1 MEKLVVIDGNSILN
15 RAFYGIL
22 ENKMLQTEDGKYTNA
37 VYGFLN
43 IMFKII
49 DDINPE
55 YLVVAFD
62 LKDPT
67 KRHLI
72 YKEYKGTR
80 KPMPNE
86 LAEQMPI
93 IKEILRAMRIKI
105 IEKEG
110 YEADDVLGTLSRFGE
125 ENNLKVTLLT
135 GDRDSFQLA
144 TKNTIIRIP
153 RTKQGKTEIEDFD
166 EDKIIETYG
175 ILPKALIDVKGLMGD
190 ASDNI
195 PGVPGIGEKT
205 ALNLIK
211 ENETIENIYK
221 KIEENSIELKPKVKE
236 NLINNKELAFL
247 SKELGTIDVNAE
259 IEKDLK
265 EFKIEEWNKKEVL
278 DLFKKYRFKRFIERF
293 DLTIEDT
300 SNETVGV
307 ALLGDPINIQT
318 EKQFEELKNEIIN
331 SKKLFYFIKTI
342 ENEDK
347 NLIIKEKINKIII
360 WSEFKGSVY
369 TVNFESFKNQIKEL
383 LEAKNIEKY
392 SYEIK
397 KQYIL
402 LKQEEIEIK
411 NIVFDI
417 KIAGYLL
424 NSNSNQYSLKSLA
437 SEYLELDLETYI
449 NSNEKKEEQTSL
461 FDEPQ
466 EEKEDN
472 EAEVNCFAIY
482 KLYSVLEENLKEK
495 NMLELFEKIEMPT
508 AIVLAKMQYEGVYVD
523 EEEINIFG
531 DKLKKEVER
540 LKVEIYELSG
550 EEFNINSTKQLGEV
564 LFEKLK
570 LPVQKKT

>member
-15 RAFYGIL
+15 RAFYGIMG
-22 ENKMLQTEDGKYTNA
+22 NKMLQTEDGKYTNA

-62 LKDPT
+62 LKAPT
-67 KRHLI
+67 KRHII

-93 IKEILRAMRIKI
+93 IKEILRAMNIKI

-125 ENNLKVTLLT
+125 KNNLKVTLLT

-175 ILPKALIDVKGLMGD
+175 IEPKLLIEVKGLMGD
-190 ASDNI
+190 TSDNI

-211 ENETIENIYK
+211 ENGTIENIYK
-221 KIEENSIELKPKVKE
+221 KIEENNIELKPKVKE
-236 NLINNKELAFL
+236 NLINNKDLAFL
-247 SKELGTIDVNAE
+247 SKTLGTIDTNAE
-259 IEKDLK
+259 IDKDLK

-278 DLFKKYRFKRFIERF
+278 ELFKKYRFKRFIERF
-293 DLTIEDT
+293 NLNVDNDK
-300 SNETVGV
+300 NESVGV
-307 ALLGDPINIQT
+307 APLGDPLKIQT
-318 EKQFEELKNEIIN
+318 EKEFDEIKKEITN
-331 SKKLFYFIKTI
+331 SKNLFYFIKSSQKD
-342 ENEDK
+342 DK

-360 WSEFKGSVY
+360 YSEINNTVY
-369 TVNFESFKNQIKEL
+369 SINFEKFKNQIKQI
-383 LEAKNIEKY
+383 LENK
-392 SYEIK
+392 EIK
-397 KQYIL
+397 KYTYDIKNQYIL
-402 LKQEEIEIK
+402 LMQEDIIIE
-411 NIVFDI
+411 NIAFDA

-424 NSNSNQYSLKSLA
+424 NANSNQYSIKALA
-437 SEYLELDLETYI
+437 SEYLNIDIEEYI
-449 NSNEKKEEQTSL
+449 NSNSKKEEQTSL
-461 FDEPQ
+461 FD
-466 EEKEDN
+466 
-472 EAEVNCFAIY
+472 
-482 KLYSVLEENLKEK
+482 
-495 NMLELFEKIEMPT
+495 
-508 AIVLAKMQYEGVYVD
+508 
-523 EEEINIFG
+523 
-531 DKLKKEVER
+531 
-540 LKVEIYELSG
+540 
-550 EEFNINSTKQLGEV
+550 
-564 LFEKLK
+564 
-570 LPVQKKT
+570 